1 MIKVEIEIDGE
12 LTTYSFPTSWDD
24 ITISQ
29 YQRLY
34 EIPKREDNNLFY
46 YFDVLHALS
55 NIEHSV
61 LQQMSFSDFRQ
72 LTEQLQFI
80 YTPVVDKKLT
90 GIELEGDVYYIHTDF
105 NKYTAGE
112 IITID
117 TILRQYNN
125 DYVKCMTD
133 LLCVFLRKKVNDKV
147 EIFTTDLLNR
157 KGLFSTIKIG
167 DINSVFG
174 FFLSGKNSLENNIK
188 DSINETSPKKK
199 VSLKES

>member
-34 EIPKREDNNLFY
+34 EIPKRDDNNLFY
-46 YFDVLHALS
+46 FFDVLHALS
-55 NIEHSV
+55 NIEHNV

-90 GIELEGDVYYIHTDF
+90 AIELEGDVYYIHTDF

-133 LLCVFLRKKVNDKV
+133 LLCVFLRKKVNDKI

-157 KGLFSTIKIG
+157 KGLFSTIKIA

-174 FFLSGKNSLENNIK
+174 FFLSGKSSLENNIK
-188 DSINETSPKKK
+188 DSINEKSPKKK

>member
-34 EIPKREDNNLFY
+34 EIPKREVNDLFY

-55 NIEHSV
+55 NIEHNV
-61 LQQMSFSDFRQ
+61 LQQMSFDDFKQ
-72 LTEQLQFI
+72 LTEQLQFVF
-80 YTPVVDKKLT
+80 TPVEDKKLT
-90 GIELEGDVYYIHTDF
+90 AIELDGEMYYIHTDF

-117 TILRQYNN
+117 TILRQYNH
-125 DYVKCMTD
+125 DYIKCMTD
-133 LLCVFLRKKVNDKV
+133 LLCVFLRKKINDKI
-147 EIFTTDLLNR
+147 EPFTTDLLNR
-157 KGLFSTIKIG
+157 KELFSKIKIG

>member
-34 EIPKREDNNLFY
+34 EIPKRDDNNLFY
-46 YFDVLHALS
+46 FFDVLHALS
-55 NIEHSV
+55 NIEHSI

-90 GIELEGDVYYIHTDF
+90 AIELEGDVYYIHTDF

-133 LLCVFLRKKVNDKV
+133 LLCVFLRKKVNDKI

-157 KGLFSTIKIG
+157 KGLFSTIKIA

-174 FFLSGKNSLENNIK
+174 FFLSGKSSLENNIK
-188 DSINETSPKKK
+188 DSINEKSPKKK

>member
-12 LTTYSFPTSWDD
+12 LTTYSFPTSWDE

-34 EIPKREDNNLFY
+34 EIPKREVNDLFY
-46 YFDVLHALS
+46 YFDVLNALS

-61 LQQMSFSDFRQ
+61 LQQMSFNDFKK

-80 YTPVVDKKLT
+80 YTPVEDKKLT
-90 GIELEGDVYYIHTDF
+90 AVELEGEIYYIHTDF

-117 TILRQYNN
+117 TILRQYNH
-125 DYVKCMTD
+125 DYIKCMTD
-133 LLCVFLRKKVNDKV
+133 LLCVFLRKKINDKI
-147 EIFTTDLLNR
+147 EPFTTDLLNR
-157 KGLFSTIKIG
+157 KELFSKIKIG

-188 DSINETSPKKK
+188 DSINETSK
-199 VSLKES
+199 

>member
-1 MIKVEIEIDGE
+1 MIKVEIEIDNE

-34 EIPKREDNNLFY
+34 EIPKRESNDLFY

-55 NIEHSV
+55 NIEHKV
-61 LQQMSFSDFRQ
+61 LQQMSFSDFKQ

-80 YTPVVDKKLT
+80 YTPVENKKLT
-90 GIELEGDVYYIHTDF
+90 AIDLEGDMYYIHTDF

-117 TILRQYNN
+117 TILRQYNHE
-125 DYVKCMTD
+125 YIKCMTD
-133 LLCVFLRKKVNDKV
+133 LLCVFLRKKDNDKV

-157 KGLFSTIKIG
+157 KELFSKIKIG
-167 DINSVFG
+167 DINNVFG
-174 FFLSGKNSLENNIK
+174 FFLSGKNSLETNIK
-188 DSINETSPKKK
+188 DSINENSPKKI

>member
-12 LTTYSFPTSWDD
+12 LTNYSFPTSWDE

-34 EIPKREDNNLFY
+34 EIPKREANDLFY

-55 NIEHSV
+55 NIEHNV
-61 LQQMSFSDFRQ
+61 LQQMSFSDFKQ

-80 YTPVVDKKLT
+80 YTPVEDKKLT
-90 GIELEGDVYYIHTDF
+90 AVELEGEMYYIHTDF

-117 TILRQYNN
+117 TILRQYNH
-125 DYVKCMTD
+125 DYIKCMTD
-133 LLCVFLRKKVNDKV
+133 LLCVFLRKKINDKI
-147 EIFTTDLLNR
+147 EPFTTDLLNR
-157 KGLFSTIKIG
+157 KELFSKIKIG

-188 DSINETSPKKK
+188 VSINETSK
-199 VSLKES
+199 